1 MTALSTT
8 PQLPFEELDALD
20 TASWESFYQGVLA
33 GLAVVGMGVA
43 IAT

>member
-1 MTALSTT
+1 MTSLSIT
-8 PQLPFEELDALD
+8 PQLRFEELDALD
-20 TASWESFYQGVLA
+20 TPSWESFYKGVLA